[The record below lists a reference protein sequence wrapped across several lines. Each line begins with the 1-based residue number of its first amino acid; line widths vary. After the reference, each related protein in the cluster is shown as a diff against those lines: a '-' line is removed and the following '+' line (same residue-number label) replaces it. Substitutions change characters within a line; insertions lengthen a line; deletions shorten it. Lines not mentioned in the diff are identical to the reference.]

1 LSRILLF
8 AGTSEGRKLAEKIAL
23 AGQKAL
29 VCVATEYG
37 TQMMPDLDGVE
48 VHQGRLTESQM
59 ESLME
64 SEDFICVVDATHP
77 YATVV
82 SENIK
87 AAAEATLVTYIRL
100 KRNTDSKSDLNKPG
114 VHYFDDNESCAMALE
129 GTRGNILLTTG
140 SKELAVYM
148 KRGSLKDRVIA
159 RVLPGIESLKIC
171 ESLGLSG
178 RDIIAMQGPF
188 SKEMNLAQIRDY
200 KITVLVTKMTGHAG
214 GFFEKALA
222 VDEAGISLFV
232 IGNPD
237 YTEGMSFEEVC
248 SRLSQLTG
256 ARIGR
261 DRQFE
266 VAVIGCG
273 MGSEGYLTNDARIA
287 IDDAQ
292 YVFGSKRR
300 VDIFGGEKQSFPF
313 YKPVDII
320 QYLDRLSSSL
330 ADDTIKTVV
339 LYSGDSGFYSGA
351 AALMPALYDWKNE
364 QKDRGTKVYIR
375 QIPGVS
381 SISSLASLLNIPYE
395 DSSVLSMHGV
405 EQDDESDMTL
415 VTTVRNSERT
425 FLLVSKPSDLIHYGK
440 VLNDA
445 GLGKVQLVMALDM
458 GTPDCR
464 LFSMTAEES
473 SERSEEDIPEGLGTV
488 YIHNHD
494 PLDTVGFALKDS
506 DFIRHETVPMTKE
519 EIRYVILGKLGL
531 HKGDTFFDIGCGTG
545 SISVAAAGISDTIHV
560 YAIDDDDEALAATK
574 ENKEK
579 YGRDNITVLNATAPD
594 NFDLLPKPDAA
605 FIGGSNGRMREI
617 IRGVRDKNRGVR
629 VVASAVSLETL
640 NEIMEVMREIPNS
653 TVDIIQLTIG
663 KTVTVEKYHMVKA
676 LNPVFIACM
685 SFE

>member
-1 LSRILLF
+1 MSRILLF

-64 SEDFICVVDATHP
+64 SEDFVCVVDATHP

-159 RVLPGIESLKIC
+159 RVLPGTESLKIC

-292 YVFGSKRR
+292 YVFGSKRM

-473 SERSEEDIPEGLGTV
+473 SERSEEDMPEGLGTV

-653 TVDIIQLTIG
+653 RVDIIQLTIG

>member
-1 LSRILLF
+1 MSRILLF

-64 SEDFICVVDATHP
+64 SEDFVCVVDATHP

-82 SENIK
+82 SDNIK

-159 RVLPGIESLKIC
+159 RVLPGTESLKIC

-292 YVFGSKRR
+292 YVFGSKRM

-425 FLLVSKPSDLIHYGK
+425 FLLISKPSDLIHYGK

-445 GLGKVQLVMALDM
+445 GLGNVQLVMALDM

>member
-1 LSRILLF
+1 MSRILLF
-8 AGTSEGRKLAEKIAL
+8 AGTSEGRRLAEKIAL

-37 TQMMPDLDGVE
+37 TQMMPDLDGIE

-64 SEDFICVVDATHP
+64 GEDFVCVVDATHP

-100 KRNTDSKSDLNKPG
+100 KRNTDSKADLNKPG
-114 VHYFDDNESCAMALE
+114 VHYFDDNESCATALE

-159 RVLPGIESLKIC
+159 RVLPGTESLKIC

-200 KITVLVTKMTGHAG
+200 KITVLVTKTTGHAG

-292 YVFGSKRR
+292 YVFGSKRM
-300 VDIFGGEKQSFPF
+300 VDIFGGDKQSFPF

-351 AALMPALYDWKNE
+351 SALMPALYDWKNE
-364 QKDRGTKVYIR
+364 QKDRGTTVYIR

-395 DSSVLSMHGV
+395 ESSVLSMHGV
-405 EQDDESDMTL
+405 EQDDESDMTV

-425 FLLVSKPSDLIHYGK
+425 FLLISKPSDLIHYGK

-445 GLGKVQLVMALDM
+445 GLGKAQLVMALDM

-473 SERSEEDIPEGLGTV
+473 TERSEEDMPEGLGTV
-488 YIHNHD
+488 YIHNHE
-494 PLDTVGFALKDS
+494 PLDMVGFALKDS

-531 HKGDTFFDIGCGTG
+531 HKGDIFYDIGCGTG

-560 YAIDDDDEALAATK
+560 YAIDDDEEALAATK

-653 TVDIIQLTIG
+653 SVDIIQLTIG

>member
-1 LSRILLF
+1 MF

-64 SEDFICVVDATHP
+64 SEDFVCVVDATHP

-159 RVLPGIESLKIC
+159 RVLPGTESLKIC

-292 YVFGSKRR
+292 YVFGSKRM

-425 FLLVSKPSDLIHYGK
+425 FLLMSKPSDLIHYGK

-473 SERSEEDIPEGLGTV
+473 SERSEEDMPEGLGTV

-653 TVDIIQLTIG
+653 AVDIIQLTIG

>member
-1 LSRILLF
+1 MF

-64 SEDFICVVDATHP
+64 SEDFVCVVDATHP

-159 RVLPGIESLKIC
+159 RVLPGTESLKIC

-292 YVFGSKRR
+292 YVFGSKRM

-425 FLLVSKPSDLIHYGK
+425 FLLISKPSDLIHYGK

-458 GTPDCR
+458 GTSDCR

-473 SERSEEDIPEGLGTV
+473 SERSEEDMPEGLGTV

-653 TVDIIQLTIG
+653 RVDIIQLTIG

-685 SFE
+685 SLE

>member
-1 LSRILLF
+1 MSRILLF

-64 SEDFICVVDATHP
+64 SEDFVCVVDATHP

-159 RVLPGIESLKIC
+159 RVLPGTESLKIC

-292 YVFGSKRR
+292 YVFGSKRM

-425 FLLVSKPSDLIHYGK
+425 FLLISKPSDLIHYGK
-440 VLNDA
+440 VLNNA

-653 TVDIIQLTIG
+653 RVDIIQLTIG

>member
-1 LSRILLF
+1 MSRILLF

-64 SEDFICVVDATHP
+64 SEDFVCVVDATHP

-159 RVLPGIESLKIC
+159 RVLPGTESLKIC

-292 YVFGSKRR
+292 YVFGSKRI

-425 FLLVSKPSDLIHYGK
+425 FLLISKPSDLIHYGK

-473 SERSEEDIPEGLGTV
+473 SERSEEDMPEGLGTV

-653 TVDIIQLTIG
+653 RVDIIQLTIG

>member
-1 LSRILLF
+1 MF

-64 SEDFICVVDATHP
+64 SEDFVCVVDATHP

-159 RVLPGIESLKIC
+159 RVLPGTESLKIC

-292 YVFGSKRR
+292 YVFGSKRM

-425 FLLVSKPSDLIHYGK
+425 FLLISKPSDLIHYGK

-617 IRGVRDKNRGVR
+617 IKGVRDKNRGVR

-653 TVDIIQLTIG
+653 RVDIIQLTIG

>member
-1 LSRILLF
+1 MSRILLF

-64 SEDFICVVDATHP
+64 SEDFVCVVDATHP

-159 RVLPGIESLKIC
+159 RVLPGTESLKIC

-292 YVFGSKRR
+292 YVFGSKRM

-445 GLGKVQLVMALDM
+445 GLGNVQLVMALDM

-473 SERSEEDIPEGLGTV
+473 SERSEEDMPEGLGTV

-494 PLDTVGFALKDS
+494 PLDTAGFALKDS

-531 HKGDTFFDIGCGTG
+531 HKGDIFYDIGCGTG
-545 SISVAAAGISDTIHV
+545 SISVAAAGISDKIHV

-579 YGRDNITVLNATAPD
+579 YGRDNITVINATAPD

-653 TVDIIQLTIG
+653 AVDIIQLTIG

>member
-1 LSRILLF
+1 
-8 AGTSEGRKLAEKIAL
+8 
-23 AGQKAL
+23 
-29 VCVATEYG
+29 
-37 TQMMPDLDGVE
+37 
-48 VHQGRLTESQM
+48 
-59 ESLME
+59 
-64 SEDFICVVDATHP
+64 
-77 YATVV
+77 
-82 SENIK
+82 
-87 AAAEATLVTYIRL
+87 
-100 KRNTDSKSDLNKPG
+100 
-114 VHYFDDNESCAMALE
+114 
-129 GTRGNILLTTG
+129 
-140 SKELAVYM
+140 
-148 KRGSLKDRVIA
+148 
-159 RVLPGIESLKIC
+159 
-171 ESLGLSG
+171 
-178 RDIIAMQGPF
+178 
-188 SKEMNLAQIRDY
+188 
-200 KITVLVTKMTGHAG
+200 
-214 GFFEKALA
+214 
-222 VDEAGISLFV
+222 
-232 IGNPD
+232 
-237 YTEGMSFEEVC
+237 
-248 SRLSQLTG
+248 
-256 ARIGR
+256 
-261 DRQFE
+261 
-266 VAVIGCG
+266 
-273 MGSEGYLTNDARIA
+273 TNDARIA

-292 YVFGSKRR
+292 YVFGSKRM

-425 FLLVSKPSDLIHYGK
+425 FLLISKPSDLIHYGK

-531 HKGDTFFDIGCGTG
+531 HKGDIFYDIGCGTG
-545 SISVAAAGISDTIHV
+545 SISVAAAGISDKIHV

-617 IRGVRDKNRGVR
+617 IKGVRDKNRGVR

-653 TVDIIQLTIG
+653 RVDIIQLTIG